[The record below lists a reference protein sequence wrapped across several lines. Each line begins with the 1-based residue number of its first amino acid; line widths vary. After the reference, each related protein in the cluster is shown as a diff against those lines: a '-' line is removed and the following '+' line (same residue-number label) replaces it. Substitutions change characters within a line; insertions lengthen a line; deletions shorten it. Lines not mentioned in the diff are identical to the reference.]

1 MGRASTVS
9 YEQVAAAA
17 EQMQAEGLTPTAKLI
32 RSMLDNTG
40 SLATIQ
46 RHVVEW
52 RSGQRSGQSVTRI
65 LSPEIQRVVFKFI
78 DEEVCRSNGEL
89 TQQVEEA
96 KRDSAAL
103 VADNEEQT
111 NLVRQLQA
119 ELADQATFRAKQDG
133 QITRLLEE
141 LSSAREEAAAERRE
155 AELARL
161 ELSKVQARLEG
172 HASLENE
179 LRQLR
184 VDFEAQRQACV
195 RAEQDAAVLKAQRE
209 ILEARLAELKE
220 VALPQTL
227 AYGDGSGD
235 GQASMATERT
245 PKTTRRQARNS
256 RESEEPSGQDPVH
269 ASSAASVPT
278 EPGDPRQARLC

>member
-1 MGRASTVS
+1 M

-17 EQMQAEGLTPTAKLI
+17 EQMQAEGLTPTAKLL
-32 RSMLDNTG
+32 RSMLGNTG

-52 RSGQRSGQSVTRI
+52 RSRQGSGQSVIRI

-89 TQQVEEA
+89 IQQVEQA
-96 KRDSAAL
+96 KRDLADL
-103 VADNEEQT
+103 IADNEEQT

-141 LSSAREEAAAERRE
+141 LSSAREEASVERRE
-155 AELARL
+155 SELARL

-220 VALPQTL
+220 AASPQTV
-227 AYGDGSGD
+227 ACGDGSRD

-245 PKTTRRQARNS
+245 PKTTRRRAGNS
-256 RESEEPSGQDPVH
+256 RESEAPSGQDPVH
-269 ASSAASVPT
+269 ASGAASVPT